1 MQRAAN
7 EEEKN
12 FSTDVRAFVK
22 RDFYV
27 DDALKSFPSEAAAI
41 DFRLCTIISNPP
53 AVTEAFH
60 VEDYAVDIKD
70 VDLFL
75 EDTSVQR
82 NLGVSWNIAS
92 DTFTF

>member
-1 MQRAAN
+1 MR
-7 EEEKN
+7 E
-12 FSTDVRAFVK
+12 FVK

-41 DFRLCTIISNPP
+41 QVLKQTQDMLAVVIFRLCTIISNPP